1 MRYCIKNMKMTDALV
16 FSEQLKELESTE
28 SVEFNFSGRW
38 KVRPLGMLVIG
49 AIIRKYSN
57 KYPDNHFMISGYEDK
72 SYLGTMGFFK
82 YISPQLKIGKFPG
95 EAKGSNNYI
104 PITPIV
110 FNKLKDDNYKNDNYA
125 VMGDLI
131 EKESGRLAKVISRDN
146 TELHKLLTY
155 LIREILRNTHE
166 HAKTDT
172 SWICGQY
179 WPSYNKAEI
188 GIIDEGIGVF
198 GSLVLNEA
206 HKKYITDNKSAL
218 QWALKAGISESFRP
232 SKKDGGNDEW
242 ANSGYGL
249 YMASEICRY
258 LHGSFLLMS
267 YGNYILIEDG
277 KPEIGE
283 TSFEGTAIRMDIPT
297 NNINSAKD
305 IISHIANKGESESKK
320 IKNAFK
326 TASVPS
332 RGLMDELNI
341 DL

>member
-1 MRYCIKNMKMTDALV
+1 MRHCIEDMDMADALI
-16 FSEQLKELESTE
+16 FSKQLTELDSTDN
-28 SVEFNFSGRW
+28 VIFDFSKSW

-49 AIIRKYSN
+49 AIIRKYRT
-57 KYPDNHFMISGYEDK
+57 KYPDNDFKISGYEDK

-82 YISPQLKIGKFPG
+82 YISPQLGIGKFPG
-95 EAKGSNNYI
+95 ESKGSDNYI
-104 PITPIV
+104 PITAIE
-110 FNKLKDDNYKNDNYA
+110 FNELKEDNYKKGNYA
-125 VMGDLI
+125 VMGNLI
-131 EKESGRLAKVISRDN
+131 EEESGRLAKVISRDN

-155 LIREILRNTHE
+155 LIREILRNIHE

-179 WPSYNKAEI
+179 WPSYDKAEI
-188 GIIDEGIGVF
+188 GIVDKGIGIF
-198 GSLVLNEA
+198 ESLTLNEA
-206 HKKYITDNKSAL
+206 HKKYITDNKCAL

-232 SKKDGGNDEW
+232 SKKDGGKDEW

-249 YMASEICRY
+249 YMASEICKY
-258 LHGSFLLMS
+258 LHGSFLLIS
-267 YGNYILIEDG
+267 YGNYILIDDG
-277 KPEIGE
+277 NTEIGE
-283 TSFEGTAIRMDIPT
+283 TSFEGTAIRMEIPT

-332 RGLMDELNI
+332 RGLIDELNI

>member
-1 MRYCIKNMKMTDALV
+1 MRHCIEDMDMADALI
-16 FSEQLKELESTE
+16 FSKQLTELDSTDN
-28 SVEFNFSGRW
+28 VIFNFSKSW

-49 AIIRKYSN
+49 AIIRKYRT
-57 KYPDNHFMISGYEDK
+57 KYPDNDFKISGYEDK

-82 YISPQLKIGKFPG
+82 YISPQLGIGKFPG
-95 EAKGSNNYI
+95 ESKGSDNYI
-104 PITPIV
+104 PITAIE
-110 FNKLKDDNYKNDNYA
+110 FNELKEDNYKKGNYA
-125 VMGDLI
+125 VMGNLI
-131 EKESGRLAKVISRDN
+131 EEESGRLAKVISRDN

-179 WPSYNKAEI
+179 WPSYDKAEI
-188 GIIDEGIGVF
+188 GIVDEGIGIF
-198 GSLVLNEA
+198 ESLTLNEA
-206 HKKYITDNKSAL
+206 HKKYITDNKCAL

-232 SKKDGGNDEW
+232 SKRDGGKDEW

-249 YMASEICRY
+249 YMASEICKY
-258 LHGSFLLMS
+258 LHGSFLLIS
-267 YGNYILIEDG
+267 YGNYILIDDG
-277 KPEIGE
+277 NTEIGE
-283 TSFEGTAIRMDIPT
+283 TSFEGTAIRMEIPT

-332 RGLMDELNI
+332 RGLIDELNI

>member
-1 MRYCIKNMKMTDALV
+1 
-16 FSEQLKELESTE
+16 
-28 SVEFNFSGRW
+28 
-38 KVRPLGMLVIG
+38 
-49 AIIRKYSN
+49 
-57 KYPDNHFMISGYEDK
+57 
-72 SYLGTMGFFK
+72 MGFFK
-82 YISPQLKIGKFPG
+82 YISPQLEIGKFPG
-95 EAKGSNNYI
+95 ESKGSDNYI
-104 PITPIV
+104 PITAIK
-110 FNKLKDDNYKNDNYA
+110 FNELKEDNYKKGNYA

-179 WPSYNKAEI
+179 WPSYDKAEI
-188 GIIDEGIGVF
+188 GIVDEGIGVF
-198 GSLVLNEA
+198 GSLTLNEA

-232 SKKDGGNDEW
+232 SKKDGGNGEW

-249 YMASEICRY
+249 YMASEICKY

-277 KPEIGE
+277 KTEIGE
-283 TSFEGTAIRMDIPT
+283 TSFEGTAIRMFIPT
-297 NNINSAKD
+297 NNINNAKD

-332 RGLMDELNI
+332 RGLMDKLNI

>member
-1 MRYCIKNMKMTDALV
+1 MRHCIEDMDMADALI
-16 FSEQLKELESTE
+16 FSKQLTELDSTDN
-28 SVEFNFSGRW
+28 VIFNFSKSW

-49 AIIRKYSN
+49 AIILKYRT
-57 KYPDNHFMISGYEDK
+57 KYPDNDFKISGYEDK

-82 YISPQLKIGKFPG
+82 YISPQLGIGKFPG
-95 EAKGSNNYI
+95 ESKGSDNYI
-104 PITPIV
+104 PITAIE
-110 FNKLKDDNYKNDNYA
+110 FNELKEDNYKKGNYA
-125 VMGDLI
+125 VMGNLI
-131 EKESGRLAKVISRDN
+131 EEESGRLAKVISRDN

-166 HAKTDT
+166 HAKTQT

-179 WPSYNKAEI
+179 WPSYDKAEI
-188 GIIDEGIGVF
+188 GIVDEGIGIF
-198 GSLVLNEA
+198 ESLTLNEA
-206 HKKYITDNKSAL
+206 HKKYITDNKCAL

-232 SKKDGGNDEW
+232 SKKDGGEDEW

-249 YMASEICRY
+249 YMASEICKY
-258 LHGSFLLMS
+258 LHGSFLLIS
-267 YGNYILIEDG
+267 YGNYILIDDG
-277 KPEIGE
+277 NTEIGE
-283 TSFEGTAIRMDIPT
+283 TSFEGTAIRMEIPT

-332 RGLMDELNI
+332 RGLIDELNI

>member
-1 MRYCIKNMKMTDALV
+1 MRYCIKNMKMEDALV
-16 FSEQLKELESTE
+16 FSEQLKELDSTDN
-28 SVEFNFSGRW
+28 VEFNFSGRW

-49 AIIRKYSN
+49 AMIRKYRA
-57 KYPDNHFMISGYEDK
+57 KYADNHFIVSGYGDK

-82 YISPQLKIGKFPG
+82 YISPQLEIGKFPG
-95 EAKGSNNYI
+95 ESKGSDNYI
-104 PITPIV
+104 PITAIK
-110 FNKLKDDNYKNDNYA
+110 FNELKEDNYKKGDYA

-146 TELHKLLTY
+146 VELHKLLTY

-166 HAKTDT
+166 HAKSDT

-179 WPSYNKAEI
+179 WPSYDKAEI
-188 GIIDEGIGVF
+188 GIIDEGIGIF
-198 GSLVLNEA
+198 ESLALNEA

-232 SKKDGGNDEW
+232 SKKAGGNGEW

-249 YMASEICRY
+249 YMASEICKY

-267 YGNYILIEDG
+267 YGNYILIEDD
-277 KPEIGE
+277 KTKIGE
-283 TSFEGTAIRMDIPT
+283 TLFEGTAIRMRIPT
-297 NNINSAKD
+297 NNINNAKD

-320 IKNAFK
+320 IKHAFK
-326 TASVPS
+326 KASLPS

>member
-1 MRYCIKNMKMTDALV
+1 MRHCIEDMDMADALI
-16 FSEQLKELESTE
+16 FSKQLTELDSTDN
-28 SVEFNFSGRW
+28 VIFNFSKSW
-38 KVRPLGMLVIG
+38 KVRPLGILVIG
-49 AIIRKYSN
+49 AIIRKYRT
-57 KYPDNHFMISGYEDK
+57 KYPDNDFKISGYEDK

-82 YISPQLKIGKFPG
+82 YISPQLGIGKFPG
-95 EAKGSNNYI
+95 ESKGSDNYI
-104 PITPIV
+104 PITAIE
-110 FNKLKDDNYKNDNYA
+110 FNELKEDNYKKGNYA
-125 VMGDLI
+125 VMGNLI
-131 EKESGRLAKVISRDN
+131 EEESGRLAKVISRDN

-179 WPSYNKAEI
+179 WPSYDKAEI
-188 GIIDEGIGVF
+188 GIVDEGIGIF
-198 GSLVLNEA
+198 ESLTLNEA
-206 HKKYITDNKSAL
+206 HKKYITDNKCAL
-218 QWALKAGISESFRP
+218 QWALKAGILESFRP
-232 SKKDGGNDEW
+232 SKKDGGKDEW

-249 YMASEICRY
+249 YMASEICKY
-258 LHGSFLLMS
+258 LHGSFLLIS
-267 YGNYILIEDG
+267 YGNYILIDDG
-277 KPEIGE
+277 NTEIGE
-283 TSFEGTAIRMDIPT
+283 TSFEGTAIRMEIPT

-332 RGLMDELNI
+332 RGLIDELNI

>member
-16 FSEQLKELESTE
+16 FSEQLKELESME

-49 AIIRKYSN
+49 AIIRNYRT
-57 KYPDNHFMISGYEDK
+57 KYPNNDFKISGYEDK

-82 YISPQLKIGKFPG
+82 YISPQLEIGKFPG
-95 EAKGSNNYI
+95 ESKGSDNYI
-104 PITPIV
+104 PITAIK
-110 FNKLKDDNYKNDNYA
+110 FNELKEDNYKKGNYA

-179 WPSYNKAEI
+179 WPSYNEAEI
-188 GIIDEGIGVF
+188 GIIDEGIGIF
-198 GSLVLNEA
+198 ESLALNAA

-232 SKKDGGNDEW
+232 SKKDGGNGEW

-249 YMASEICRY
+249 YMASEICKY

-277 KPEIGE
+277 KTQMGE
-283 TSFEGTAIRMDIPT
+283 TSFEGTAIRMFIPT
-297 NNINSAKD
+297 NNINNAKD
-305 IISHIANKGESESKK
+305 IISHIANKGENESRK

-326 TASVPS
+326 KASVPS
-332 RGLMDELNI
+332 RGLIDELNI

>member
-1 MRYCIKNMKMTDALV
+1 MQYCIKDMDMLDALS
-16 FSEQLKELESTE
+16 FSGQLKELDSADN
-28 SVEFNFSGRW
+28 VEFNVSRSW
-38 KVRPLGMLVIG
+38 TVRPLGMLVIG
-49 AIIRKYSN
+49 AIIRKYRN

-95 EAKGSNNYI
+95 ESKGSDNYI
-104 PITPIV
+104 PITTIE
-110 FNKLKDDNYKNDNYA
+110 FNELKEDNYKKGNYV

-146 TELHKLLTY
+146 VELHKLLTY

-179 WPSYNKAEI
+179 WPSYDKAEI
-188 GIIDEGIGVF
+188 GIVDEGIGVF
-198 GSLVLNEA
+198 ESLTLNEA
-206 HKKYITDNKSAL
+206 HKKYITDNKHAL

-232 SKKDGGNDEW
+232 SKKDGGNGEW

-249 YMASEICRY
+249 YMASEICKY

-277 KPEIGE
+277 KTEIGE
-283 TSFEGTAIRMDIPT
+283 TSFEGTAIRMVIPT

-332 RGLMDELNI
+332 RGLMDKLNI

>member
-1 MRYCIKNMKMTDALV
+1 
-16 FSEQLKELESTE
+16 
-28 SVEFNFSGRW
+28 
-38 KVRPLGMLVIG
+38 
-49 AIIRKYSN
+49 
-57 KYPDNHFMISGYEDK
+57 
-72 SYLGTMGFFK
+72 MG
-82 YISPQLKIGKFPG
+82 
-95 EAKGSNNYI
+95 N
-104 PITPIV
+104 
-110 FNKLKDDNYKNDNYA
+110 
-125 VMGDLI
+125 LI
-131 EKESGRLAKVISRDN
+131 EEESGRLAKVISRDN

-179 WPSYNKAEI
+179 WPSYDKAEI
-188 GIIDEGIGVF
+188 GIVDEGIGIF
-198 GSLVLNEA
+198 ESLTLNEA
-206 HKKYITDNKSAL
+206 HKKYITDNKCAL

-232 SKKDGGNDEW
+232 SKKDGGKDEW

-249 YMASEICRY
+249 YMASEICKY
-258 LHGSFLLMS
+258 LHGSFLLIS
-267 YGNYILIEDG
+267 YGNYILIDDG
-277 KPEIGE
+277 NTEIGE
-283 TSFEGTAIRMDIPT
+283 TSFEGTAIRMEIPT

-332 RGLMDELNI
+332 RGLIDELNI